1 MSFWINKCI
10 CTKLIKPEEWSNS
23 ELICGRIREA
33 AHCGNYSAIKLS
45 TNKKGNVLAVPKKCT
60 CKNLK
65 CLETLCL
72 AFSAHHKA
80 GNASIMKVS
89 DLWYI

>member
-10 CTKLIKPEEWSNS
+10 CTKLIKPEEWSNN
-23 ELICGRIREA
+23 ELIGRRIVRIA
-33 AHCGNYSAIKLS
+33 LLSNYQLIK
-45 TNKKGNVLAVPKKCT
+45 KEMFCAGPKKST

-89 DLWYI
+89 DLWSM